1 MYALVLGYAGR
12 HELRAIDAAHRFVLG
27 AIAESLRPAAPAI
40 THRGTSDLAIGDL
53 KCSGNSMRCK
63 RDFFLYH
70 GTLLYDFPLDLIAE
84 CLAMPPRQPAYRAGR
99 PHAGFVANLPVS
111 AVALCQSLQ
120 GAFAAT
126 QRLNHWAAAR
136 TEKLAREKYATREW
150 SFRH

>member
-1 MYALVLGYAGR
+1 
-12 HELRAIDAAHRFVLG
+12 
-27 AIAESLRPAAPAI
+27 
-40 THRGTSDLAIGDL
+40 
-53 KCSGNSMRCK
+53 MRCK
-63 RDFFLYH
+63 RDYFLYH
-70 GTLLYDFPLDLIAE
+70 GTLLYDFPLDWIAE

-126 QRLNHWAAAR
+126 QRLEPWPAAR
-136 TEKLAREKYATREW
+136 TKKLAREKYATRQW